1 MSDVNQIA
9 DQIKGRVQ
17 TEGAAEAEFLTR
29 VQRQLDQSCD
39 RLDARTVSQLNSIRH
54 AALEPRQKK
63 FNPLWLSFGGMV
75 TATFLIFSLNL
86 TSLQLPGSVG
96 LPVENEE
103 AATLED
109 IEILTTTES
118 LDFYEEYE
126 FYQWLAEND
135 SSV

>member
-1 MSDVNQIA
+1 MSDIR
-9 DQIKGRVQ
+9 DQVQ
-17 TEGAAEAEFLTR
+17 THNDAAEAEFLSR
-29 VQRQLDQSCD
+29 VQQQLDQSCEG
-39 RLDARTVSQLNSIRH
+39 LDARTMSRLNSIRH
-54 AALEPRQKK
+54 AALEHKQKR
-63 FNPLWLSFGGMV
+63 FSPLWLSFGGMV

-86 TSLQLPGSVG
+86 TSLQLPGWTG
-96 LPVENEE
+96 RAEE